1 MLASLI
7 KKSLIGSAAAA
18 AVVLG
23 SPAQAV
29 TKFETDVGTAID
41 RGLTYFAN
49 IGAFNNPSAIGD
61 GAGLAMLALLEKRIN
76 NDPTE
81 LAQGYADATPAD
93 QARLRTAAANILDR
107 VNETSFYSYRDG
119 NFLMALS
126 VYALTGGPDKGEV
139 AEIPNN
145 PDYMTIVEAMN
156 ALTDRII
163 ANMRKAPAVP
173 LEINQGYTCYTN
185 NGCEDSS
192 TTQFAVAGMAAAKSF
207 YSSAEF
213 ADAGRVTAINAELAR
228 SRKAYELNGLT
239 GSDNTAGSCGTA
251 GTGVLTASERG
262 HGYRR
267 ASYRP
272 SLQQTASGI
281 YIQLFGGADVN
292 SDSVQAYMEW
302 ILNRYRYTDLDNLGN
317 SWPGQSHGYYLWSSF
332 KAMEL
337 IRASGVAPAGGNIGP
352 DDWGK
357 LAPGSA
363 PACNVRE
370 VHKDPAVVSRPASFG
385 AGGAGYYDEDGTDKS
400 HYFDYAHTILTHQCY
415 DGSAPISGN
424 DGYFI
429 CNGAPGS
436 WEGYDQQAYK
446 LLVLQRAVGG
456 ACVDSDGDGVCDE
469 EDNCPAKANA
479 NQADRD
485 RDGVGDVCD
494 NCPDVPN
501 PNQEDSNGNGIGD
514 ACEGGKCD
522 LDKDGDIDKA
532 DIRVITGLRG
542 QTSPPADSNAD
553 ADGNGK
559 INVND
564 ARACT
569 LQCTRPRCRLP

>member
-18 AVVLG
+18 AVLLG
-23 SPAQAV
+23 SPAQAI
-29 TKFETDVGTAID
+29 TKFETDVATAID

-49 IGAFNNPSAIGD
+49 IGAFNNPSTIGD
-61 GAGLAMLALLEKRIN
+61 GSGLAMLALLEKRVN

-93 QARLRTAAANILDR
+93 QARLRTAAAYILDR
-107 VNETSFYSYRDG
+107 TNETAFYSYRDG
-119 NFLMALS
+119 NWLMALS

-145 PDYMTIVEAMN
+145 VDYMTIVEAMN
-156 ALTDRII
+156 AMTDRII
-163 ANMRKAPAVP
+163 LNMRKAPAVP
-173 LEINQGYTCYTN
+173 AEINQGYTCYTAN
-185 NGCEDSS
+185 NCEDSS

-213 ADAGRVTAINAELAR
+213 ADPARVTALNTELAR
-228 SRKAYELNGLT
+228 SRKAYELNGLAT
-239 GSDNTAGSCGTA
+239 GSDNASCN
-251 GTGVLTASERG
+251 VLSATERG

-267 ASYRP
+267 TGFKP

-292 SDSVQAYMEW
+292 TPSVQAYMEW

-317 SWPGQSHGYYLWSSF
+317 SWASASHGYYLWSSF

-337 IRASGVAPAGGNIGP
+337 IRGSGVAPAGGNIGP
-352 DDWGK
+352 DDWGT
-357 LAPGSA
+357 LPAASA
-363 PACNVRE
+363 PTCIVRE

-385 AGGAGYYDEDGTDKS
+385 AGGAGYYNEAGTDKS

-415 DGSAPISGN
+415 DGSAPIAGN
-424 DGYFI
+424 DGNFI

-436 WEGYDQQAYK
+436 WEGFDQQAYK

-469 EDNCPAKANA
+469 EDNCVAKPNA

-501 PNQEDSNGNGIGD
+501 PDQKDSNGNGIGD

-542 QTSPPADSNAD
+542 QLSPPADSNAD
-553 ADGNGK
+553 ADGNGR
-559 INVND
+559 ININD

-569 LQCTRPRCRLP
+569 LQCTRPRCRVEDPD